1 MTTINIFKDPLA
13 EEIWKT
19 TYKNHADKDIH
30 DTWRRVATAIASAES
45 THELKDY
52 WSEQFYEMMSD
63 FKVVPGGRILVNAG
77 AGWKGATY
85 MNCYVGPLPDYDI
98 DSIDAIYKV
107 LADQANTLKSEGGWG
122 MNFSWLRP
130 RGSFIEGVGVESPGA
145 VKFMELFDKSSEIVT
160 SGSGKAS
167 KNSRAKG
174 KIRKGAM
181 MGILDVWHPD
191 IIEFITAKQTP
202 GRLTKFNVSVNCT
215 DDFMEQ
221 LNDVQ
226 NIQDRIK
233 DVQAMDESEF
243 TSPTKQECLDNLDHA
258 LACGEYWALEY
269 PDTTHPFYAAE
280 WKGNLRDWKKKG
292 YPVVTHH
299 ETTVTKI
306 WDMIMKSTYTRNEPG
321 VLFLDRANYYNPLNY
336 GETILATNPCVT
348 GETLILTDKGYFPIK
363 DLVGK
368 KVNVWNGTIWSEVEP
383 RITGNWQ
390 DIMVLTFS
398 DGTEIKCT
406 PYHGFITKGNSKVE
420 ARHLA
425 IGDKLKK
432 FDLPVVHGDA
442 VLDNA
447 YSRGVYAGDGTR
459 NTKEV
464 FLYGIKKKLLPY
476 LSVHTYSEHSST
488 GEDIR
493 LCVTLG
499 VENLCKT
506 FVPSTN
512 YTVSSRLDWLAGLLD
527 TDGCV
532 VEGCGQI
539 TSVDREF
546 LLNTKLMLTTL
557 GVQSNLA
564 INKYAETAKLMPD
577 GKGGQK
583 EYNTQDCW
591 RLNISASGMQ
601 DLIRLGLK
609 THRVVFEHV
618 PNRQASRH
626 ITLVSSSYRQ
636 FKEENVYCFNEPINH
651 TGIFN
656 GILTGQCGE
665 QTLSPGGVCDLG
677 TINLTQFIRADRLG
691 FDIPRITQYVKKLVR
706 FLDNVNSLS
715 EAPLPEYKDSMDH
728 KRRVGC
734 GVMGYGSSLYIMKV
748 AYGSERAAAIR
759 DELLQAFAKAAY
771 EASIDLAEEKGMFT
785 YCEPEKHVQ
794 APFIQSL
801 GLSQEY
807 LDKLAKVGIR
817 NSALLSNQPNGNS
830 SLLCNIISGGIEPV
844 FMAYFIRTKICPT
857 IPDEIR
863 DVTPNYPAGI
873 FEETEFFKWHKEG
886 DEQILRGVT
895 AEGKVYKIDRS
906 RGLTE
911 EIPCIDYGVK
921 QLMDAGEWD
930 ETAEWAKTTETLT
943 VKDHVSELEG
953 FARWVDS
960 ACSKTCNIP
969 NDYPYEDFKD
979 LYLDVYNTGI
989 IKGFTTYRAGTMAS
1003 VLSAKEEAK
1012 AEPEDEEIIL
1022 DETKL
1027 PDSLPCTLKTLK
1039 AEGRKWYLTLVLD
1052 ESQKRPVAL
1061 FANTNSAEKNTTA
1074 NDAVEKLRALA
1085 VTKGIPTEHIESV
1098 LRKVGNDSN
1107 TTKIC
1112 RFISLNLRHGVLVKN
1127 VVHTLDEVDCLAGS
1141 FVFHIRKFLATW
1153 IKDGEKVTG
1162 QTCPECN
1169 SVDTIVYQEGC
1180 KICKNCGNSKC
1191 G

>member
-1 MTTINIFKDPLA
+1 MTTINVFKDPLA

-19 TYKNHADKDIH
+19 TYKNHEDNTIQ

-45 THELKDY
+45 TQELKDY

-77 AGWKGATY
+77 AGWRGATY

-181 MGILDVWHPD
+181 MGVLDVWHPD

-226 NIQDRIK
+226 VIQGRIAEI
-233 DVQAMDESEF
+233 QEMDESEF
-243 TSPTKQECLDNLDHA
+243 TSPTKQECLDNLTLA
-258 LACGEYWALEY
+258 LASADYWALEY
-269 PDTTHPFYAAE
+269 PDTTHPFYSTE
-280 WKGNLRDWKKKG
+280 WRGNLGDWKKQG
-292 YPVVTHH
+292 YPVVVHN

-306 WDMIMKSTYTRNEPG
+306 WDMIMKSTYARNEPG
-321 VLFLDRANYYNPLNY
+321 VLFLDRADYYNPLNY
-336 GETILATNPCVT
+336 YESILATNPC
-348 GETLILTDKGYFPIK
+348 
-363 DLVGK
+363 
-368 KVNVWNGTIWSEVEP
+368 
-383 RITGNWQ
+383 
-390 DIMVLTFS
+390 
-398 DGTEIKCT
+398 
-406 PYHGFITKGNSKVE
+406 
-420 ARHLA
+420 
-425 IGDKLKK
+425 
-432 FDLPVVHGDA
+432 
-442 VLDNA
+442 
-447 YSRGVYAGDGTR
+447 
-459 NTKEV
+459 
-464 FLYGIKKKLLPY
+464 
-476 LSVHTYSEHSST
+476 
-488 GEDIR
+488 
-493 LCVTLG
+493 
-499 VENLCKT
+499 
-506 FVPSTN
+506 
-512 YTVSSRLDWLAGLLD
+512 
-527 TDGCV
+527 
-532 VEGCGQI
+532 
-539 TSVDREF
+539 
-546 LLNTKLMLTTL
+546 
-557 GVQSNLA
+557 
-564 INKYAETAKLMPD
+564 
-577 GKGGQK
+577 
-583 EYNTQDCW
+583 
-591 RLNISASGMQ
+591 
-601 DLIRLGLK
+601 
-609 THRVVFEHV
+609 
-618 PNRQASRH
+618 
-626 ITLVSSSYRQ
+626 
-636 FKEENVYCFNEPINH
+636 
-651 TGIFN
+651 
-656 GILTGQCGE
+656 GE
-665 QTLSPGGVCDLG
+665 QTLAAGGVCDLG
-677 TINLTQFIRADRLG
+677 TINLTQFIREDKQG
-691 FDIPRITQYVKKLVR
+691 FDIPRVTHYVKKLVR

-715 EAPLPEYKDSMDH
+715 EAPLPEYKDSMDN

-785 YCEPEKHVQ
+785 YCDPEKHAL

-801 GLSQEY
+801 DLSQEY
-807 LDKLAKVGIR
+807 LNKLTKVGIR

-930 ETAEWAKTTETLT
+930 ETAEWAKTTESLT
-943 VKDHVSELEG
+943 VNDHVSELEG

-979 LYLDVYNTGI
+979 LYLNVYNTGI

-1085 VTKGIPTEHIESV
+1085 VAKGIPTEHIESV

-1162 QTCPECN
+1162 LICPECN